1 LKFSRKTKLIHGY
14 FGQMSLKSIKLTG
27 FKSFVDSTQLNFQS
41 NLTAI
46 VGPNGCG
53 KSNIVDAIYYVLGGG
68 SAKLR
73 ADMMADVI
81 FNGTVT
87 RKPVAQATIE
97 LVFDNEDRR
106 IAGEYA
112 QYPEISIRRE
122 LNREGSSQYYIN
134 GIRCRRRD
142 ITDIF
147 LGTGLSYAIIEQGM
161 VLRLIEAK
169 PEELRAH
176 LEEAAGVSKYKERRR
191 ETENRIQHTRENLE
205 RLNDFREEQA
215 KQLSHLQK
223 QASAAERYKTL
234 KQELRLL
241 RAQLQAIFWRLLSKQ
256 ISIHE
261 SDIKVQE
268 NLLEAKITEQRHVDR
283 ESENYHLQ
291 RNEWSDTVNEIQG
304 SYYSLGTDISA
315 LEQKIT
321 HTKERK
327 RQLEKD
333 QEQLEINS
341 EEIQQQY
348 CEDHEQVT
356 ALTQEIAKLES
367 NAEEILQQSRLTK
380 EQLHNSEQRM
390 LIWEEQW
397 DEFNARAAQFTRQIE
412 VEKTRIQHL
421 EQKQHALQQR
431 IIRIQE
437 ECNKQDQEKL
447 IYELTRIAQQRDEFL
462 TQIENLQGR
471 MILIHDEISQQRQK
485 TKECS
490 ELLNDANHQ
499 LGNLQAQYASLE
511 TLQQVALGKNDN
523 AVNSWLQQN
532 NLQSKPRIAEG
543 LQVEQGW
550 EVAVEAVLNIH
561 LDGICVDNL
570 TEFASAID
578 HLETANLTL
587 FDTQNLR
594 PGPTKN
600 QLTISHLID
609 KVKSEWPVHNLL
621 AHVYAADDLKQAL
634 QSQPSLESHELIV
647 TRDGILLGRGWLH
660 VTKSVNEKSG
670 VLQRK
675 QELKLL
681 SQEIVLQQ
689 KLVTQQQQHSQSV
702 QEELQLL
709 EGQREHY
716 QQKIHALS
724 TQYSHVHAQTSAKQ
738 TLIEQLKQQ
747 HAMLTEEL
755 VENQNQLA
763 EVKQQLEDIKSSLQ
777 QAEKQAVSSTK
788 QRANLLQERDVLRIE
803 LEQVRQQVAASRQ
816 HANEVQVRLESTK
829 SQIHYLN
836 QNIARSE
843 RQILA
848 LQEKRTRLEQ
858 ELITIGDPLPQLNLQ
873 LQDVLEK
880 RSFVQNELL
889 ASRQKLTAIENSL
902 REFEKNRQ
910 RIEHDA
916 QEIRDELEQ
925 IRLNCQTLKVK
936 HANHLEQIE
945 QHDYQVEQLLQELPE
960 DAVPSNW
967 EEKILRI
974 ENRIQRLGP
983 INLAAIDEHL
993 QLLEKT
999 QYLEKQHDDLIEALT
1014 TLENAINKIDRE
1026 TRMRFKDTFN
1036 QLNDSF
1042 KNYFRQ
1048 IFDGG
1053 EACLELTNDDLLI
1066 TGVLVKAQPPGK
1078 KTSTIQ
1084 LLSGGEKA
1092 LTAIALV
1099 FSFFSLNPAPFC
1111 ILDEVDAP
1119 LDDVNIQ
1126 RFCNLV
1132 KKMSEKIQFI
1142 FVSHNKITIEMGQQ
1156 LAGVTMHEPGVSRLV
1171 SVDIEQALTMATT

>member
-1 LKFSRKTKLIHGY
+1 MRLN
-14 FGQMSLKSIKLTG
+14 SIKLAG
-27 FKSFVDSTQLNFQS
+27 FKSFVDATQLNFQS

-134 GIRCRRRD
+134 GTRCRRRD

-161 VLRLIEAK
+161 ILRLIEAK

-268 NLLEAKITEQRHVDR
+268 NLLEAKITEQRHIDR

-291 RNEWSDTVNEIQG
+291 RSEWSDTVNEIQG
-304 SYYSLGTDISA
+304 NYYSLGADISA
-315 LEQKIT
+315 LEQKIA
-321 HTKERK
+321 HAKERK

-348 CEDHEQVT
+348 CEDQEQLT
-356 ALTQEIAKLES
+356 ALTQEIAKLAS
-367 NAEEILQQSRLTK
+367 NAEEIQQQSRLAK

-390 LIWEEQW
+390 LTWEEQW
-397 DEFNARAAQFTRQIE
+397 DEFNAHAAQFTRLIE

-421 EQKQHALQQR
+421 RQKQHALQQR

-447 IYELTRIAQQRDEFL
+447 IYDLALITQQRDEFR
-462 TQIENLQGR
+462 TQIENLQGQ
-471 MILIHDEISQQRQK
+471 MILTHDEISQQRQK

-490 ELLNDANHQ
+490 ELLNDANRQ

-511 TLQQVALGKNDN
+511 TLQQAALGKNDN

-532 NLQSKPRIAEG
+532 NLQSKPRLAEG

-550 EVAVEAVLNIH
+550 EIAVEVALNIH

-570 TEFASAID
+570 TELAGAID
-578 HLETANLTL
+578 HLETASLTL
-587 FDTQNLR
+587 LDTQSLR
-594 PGPTKN
+594 LSSAKSQN
-600 QLTISHLID
+600 ISLLID
-609 KVKSEWPVHNLL
+609 KVKSEWPVNNLL
-621 AHVYAADDLKQAL
+621 AHVYAAEDLKTAL
-634 QSQPSLESHELIV
+634 QSQPSLGSHELIV
-647 TRDGILLGRGWLH
+647 TRDGILLGQGWLH

-670 VLQRK
+670 VLQREQKLK
-675 QELKLL
+675 QL
-681 SQEIVLQQ
+681 SQEITLQQ
-689 KLVTQQQQHSQSV
+689 KLVTQHQQHSQSV
-702 QEELQLL
+702 QEKLQLF
-709 EGQREHY
+709 EERREHY

-738 TLIEQLKQQ
+738 TLIEQLKQR
-747 HAMLTEEL
+747 HSTLTEEL

-763 EVKQQLEDIKSSLQ
+763 EVKQQLENIESSLQ
-777 QAEKQAVSSTK
+777 QAEQQAVSSTR
-788 QRANLLQERDVLRIE
+788 QRAHLLQERDALRIE
-803 LEQVRQQVAASRQ
+803 LEQVRQQVASSRQ
-816 HANEVQVRLESTK
+816 NANEVQVRLESTK
-829 SQIHYLN
+829 NQIHYLN
-836 QNIARSE
+836 QNITRSE
-843 RQILA
+843 RQTLA

-858 ELITIGDPLPQLNLQ
+858 ELVTIGDPLPQLNLK

-880 RSFVQNELL
+880 RSFVENELL
-889 ASRQKLTAIENSL
+889 ASRQKLTAIESSL
-902 REFEKNRQ
+902 REFEKKRQ
-910 RIEHDA
+910 HIEHNA

-960 DAVPSNW
+960 DAIPNNW

-999 QYLEKQHDDLIEALT
+999 QYLEEQHNDLIEALT
-1014 TLENAINKIDRE
+1014 TLENAIYKIDRE

-1053 EACLELTNDDLLI
+1053 EACLELTSDDLLV
-1066 TGVLVKAQPPGK
+1066 TGVFVKAQPPGK
-1078 KTSTIQ
+1078 RTSTIQ

-1111 ILDEVDAP
+1111 VLDEVDAP

-1132 KKMSEKIQFI
+1132 KKMSEKVQFI